1 MTAGPYRAGGRPSP
15 AVQARAWL
23 VRHVRRVRRPR
34 TLQDWIGAALVA
46 LFAVSVSV
54 QLLLEALR
62 ALVSAWWLTP
72 AVLVLV
78 GAAWWMSGQARKL
91 RAAVRA
97 QRRAELALTLAQ
109 IDAMPPDEFESAVA
123 ELMIRDAITAR
134 QVGGSDDQAADV
146 IGEHA
151 ATGTRIVVQC
161 KHTTIRANVGVQ
173 VIYQVNGTAGPAH
186 RADVAVVVTNGGF
199 TRSARRNAEQFRIA
213 LLDRAELE
221 RWATGGVSLP
231 ELLRLGTVRGRRH
244 QLRFRHDPPSA
255 GPSGADPTAAD
266 DRGPSEQAS

>member
-1 MTAGPYRAGGRPSP
+1 MTAGPYRAGGRLSP
-15 AVQARAWL
+15 AVQVRAWL
-23 VRHVRRVRRPR
+23 VRRARRVRRPR

-46 LFAVSVSV
+46 LFAVSVAV

-72 AVLVLV
+72 AVLVLGV
-78 GAAWWMSGQARKL
+78 AVWWMAGQARAV

-97 QRRAELALTLAQ
+97 QRRAELAFTLAQ
-109 IDAMPPDEFESAVA
+109 IDAMAPEVFESAVA
-123 ELMIRDAITAR
+123 ELMIRDAIAAR
-134 QVGGSDDQAADV
+134 RVGGSGDQAADV

-151 ATGTRIVVQC
+151 ATGTRVVVQC
-161 KHTTIRANVGVQ
+161 KHTTIRASVGVQ

-231 ELLRLGTVRGRRH
+231 ELLGLGTVRGRRH
-244 QLRFRHDPPSA
+244 QLRFRHDPASA
-255 GPSGADPTAAD
+255 GPAGADD
-266 DRGPSEQAS
+266 QGSSERAS